1 MGCQHSN
8 IEALKNQKKPNIQ
21 RKLLYNIVFENLKI
35 QKTNI
40 EKENEYRLPN
50 FNETFITPEFT
61 NNDTEINSNT
71 DWMKN
76 KEIET
81 KIKEFAKIKEIVK
94 SYKTLEKTIFLQ
106 KSKTPYTKI
115 NKKTNNKIEN
125 FSQRYNHTE
134 KHKLIFSNVK
144 KEQILLNLAD
154 DSDFDFTFGEI
165 KDETTVEEGFKN
177 IEVFIDFWENNF
189 YLKILQNNCDV
200 ENNLAFDFQNE
211 IEKIKISHQI
221 NDLDYFSEVI
231 QIINKYKYILHIE
244 MDLNLLMNFFGFM
257 RKLRI
262 MNFSINLQLDNLDKI
277 NFDFELSLSIEKY
290 FSIDNLNTLITKK
303 NETLIN
309 LMKFLEENKF
319 FIHKFEY
326 NISKDN
332 NLRISFEGFNFLDII
347 VGNHT
352 FKANYISISL
362 DNENILDV
370 SWKEDSK
377 EAKEIN
383 FEDLKFSH
391 TEMLISKTKISEIY
405 ILTGT
410 N

>member
-115 NKKTNNKIEN
+115 NNKIEN

>member
-1 MGCQHSN
+1 M
-8 IEALKNQKKPNIQ
+8 
-21 RKLLYNIVFENLKI
+21 
-35 QKTNI
+35 
-40 EKENEYRLPN
+40 
-50 FNETFITPEFT
+50 
-61 NNDTEINSNT
+61 
-71 DWMKN
+71 
-76 KEIET
+76 
-81 KIKEFAKIKEIVK
+81 
-94 SYKTLEKTIFLQ
+94 
-106 KSKTPYTKI
+106 
-115 NKKTNNKIEN
+115 
-125 FSQRYNHTE
+125 
-134 KHKLIFSNVK
+134 
-144 KEQILLNLAD
+144 LNLAD